1 MQIPAL
7 GRNFVEEDGNVVLSF
22 VVVGFCVVV
31 DVVVVVVVVG
41 GVVVVV
47 VVVVV
52 DVVVDFCVVVGVVAV
67 VAVVASAGAGGV
79 EAIPAKG
86 RNNLWKVVRHNIK
99 KRKQTNKKNL

>member
-79 EAIPAKG
+79 EAILCVLESTAP
-86 RNNLWKVVRHNIK
+86 NVI
-99 KRKQTNKKNL
+99 TNKTFIINV